1 MKKTTTLILGF
12 FLSFALT
19 AQINPIKISKQLDKA
34 EKNKVIRSGDE
45 ALSNLMVNPN
55 PYTFYT
61 GNSKNTTEVDIG
73 WTSYDLQTNN
83 SVQNRI
89 LVHDDGT
96 MSAVWTMS
104 AELNLYDDRG
114 TGYNF
119 YDDFWSVLFLILP
132 TNPRLESSRTGWPSL

>member
-55 PYTFYT
+55 LIRFTQVIP
-61 GNSKNTTEVDIG
+61 KIQ
-73 WTSYDLQTNN
+73 LK
-83 SVQNRI
+83 
-89 LVHDDGT
+89 
-96 MSAVWTMS
+96 
-104 AELNLYDDRG
+104 
-114 TGYNF
+114 
-119 YDDFWSVLFLILP
+119 LILMD
-132 TNPRLESSRTGWPSL
+132 